1 MFNTAEDRPTT
12 SKLVLYIAP
21 TGTGKRLVR
30 AVGKPP
36 HNIRMCGE
44 TRRLSLARS
53 AIAMEKKVAFAF
65 GCNTATDIRLHYY
78 WRWTTPAPKR
88 VDR

>member
-1 MFNTAEDRPTT
+1 
-12 SKLVLYIAP
+12 
-21 TGTGKRLVR
+21 
-30 AVGKPP
+30 
-36 HNIRMCGE
+36 MCGE

-78 WRWTTPAPKR
+78 SALDYTRSKKSGSIVK
-88 VDR
+88 VDNSKTWKS